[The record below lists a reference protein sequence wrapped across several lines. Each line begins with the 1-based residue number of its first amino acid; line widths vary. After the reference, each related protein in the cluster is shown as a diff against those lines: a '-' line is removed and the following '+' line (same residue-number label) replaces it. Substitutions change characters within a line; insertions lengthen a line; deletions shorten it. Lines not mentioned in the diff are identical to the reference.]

1 MSTRQ
6 GCAKRS
12 STRMPI
18 SSRRTTAMSCA
29 SPAATRRARSSSTTS
44 STRNQL
50 SCARHQLA
58 PAVDGRGRL
67 FGHANADC
75 EPEGPA
81 RLSGRGRCA
90 TGRGAPAAIP
100 AQILDRK
107 GIAEWPAELGAK
119 GLPKLSRMLPPCIP
133 ARRTERGSRP
143 ARWRKVCQSVKLVG
157 ATGIEPVTPPV

>member
-107 GIAEWPAELGAK
+107 GIAEWPAELGA
-119 GLPKLSRMLPPCIP
+119 LPKDYRNCPACFPMASPRDEPSADA
-133 ARRTERGSRP
+133 ARRAGGKFTNLLSWWARQGSN
-143 ARWRKVCQSVKLVG
+143 L
-157 ATGIEPVTPPV
+157 